1 MENFYFEVTDTF
13 GADGE
18 ANYAWVSRFKTQA
31 NSRQEAIE
39 RVTDHTGY
47 VFPDDTGPYS
57 FGSTFDC
64 LNANVVMF
72 DLQCMTDLSD
82 NKMEEIYDFITI

>member
-13 GADGE
+13 GGK

-31 NSRQEAIE
+31 NSRAEAIE

-47 VFPDDTGPYS
+47 IFPDDPNDL
-57 FGSTFDC
+57 GSMFES
-64 LNANVVMF
+64 LNACVVMF

-82 NKMEEIYDFITI
+82 DKMEEIYDFRTI

>member
-13 GADGE
+13 CGD

-31 NSRQEAIE
+31 DSRADAIQ

-47 VFPDDTGPYS
+47 VFPDDPNDLES
-57 FGSTFDC
+57 KLDC
-64 LNANVVMF
+64 LNACVVMF
-72 DLQCMTDLSD
+72 DLQCMTDLD
-82 NKMEEIYDFITI
+82 DDKMEEIYDFRTI

>member
-13 GADGE
+13 CGE
-18 ANYAWVSRFKTQA
+18 ANYAWASHFKTQA
-31 NSRQEAIE
+31 NSRAAAIE

-47 VFPDDTGPYS
+47 VFPDDIGPYS
-57 FGSTFDC
+57 LGSTFDC

-72 DLQCMTDLSD
+72 DLTCDSGLSD
-82 NKMEEIYDFITI
+82 EEIEKIYDFRTI